1 VHDPAIIIGDEP
13 TGNLDPVTAAEIM
26 KIFLDLNKDG
36 KTVILATHDKNIV
49 NSMHK
54 RVIVFKD
61 KSIVADH
68 IG

>member
-1 VHDPAIIIGDEP
+1 
-13 TGNLDPVTAAEIM
+13 
-26 KIFLDLNKDG
+26 
-36 KTVILATHDKNIV
+36 V

-68 IG
+68 IGWEYNLEN